1 MTKQQTVL
9 YVLKTNGR
17 IVPNMSDADR
27 SVLQAD
33 MERLNQVY
41 SSDRREIVELIERPV
56 DLSVLVANCDSP
68 DALWLQVMGKPY
80 QVPSPVSGTADADT
94 LRQCAY
100 PDSAVPD
107 AAKPDPSL
115 SEIPPHLDVRRIMLK
130 VVPDGDGDPV
140 EIYAKSVADV
150 ETVMSDICLR
160 LEEYELGIR
169 RYNDPSVKPETVTR
183 ADMSAEYVRGCTD
196 GWEAAKAAKP
206 ETQGDRAELIE
217 RINRRV
223 NREIDFDS
231 VFLDM
236 QLLKEAATLL
246 STGPARVEPQDESA
260 GSKAQQQADAE
271 YGAEPPP
278 IIMKNNSPIQNKG
291 WEITHVSTKEG
302 QRKQYV
308 SLDPKS
314 TPEQDA
320 AYAISNPDV
329 LITPQQYRDIMAG
342 LLVEIA
348 KQQEEIR
355 ITDQLLNERNSTLA
369 LIPGCHPHGDH
380 CQPYYRK
387 WIDKARITMTFCENL
402 IMRQGAPKGWN
413 IQGSAYVAGNLEI
426 STRQDDGKYAMEVVP
441 GSLKSSATGFF
452 GELVGDMR
460 RDAELLRD
468 QLLLGKDP
476 T

>member
-68 DALWLQVMGKPY
+68 DALWLRVMGKPY
-80 QVPSPVSGTADADT
+80 QVPSPASGTADADT

-100 PDSAVPD
+100 PDGAVPE
-107 AAKPDPSL
+107 AAKP
-115 SEIPPHLDVRRIMLK
+115 
-130 VVPDGDGDPV
+130 
-140 EIYAKSVADV
+140 
-150 ETVMSDICLR
+150 ETF
-160 LEEYELGIR
+160 
-169 RYNDPSVKPETVTR
+169 TR
-183 ADMSAEYVRGCTD
+183 ADMNAEYARGRAD
-196 GWEAAKAAKP
+196 GWEAAKAAEPEPKTFVKRVGDGFVRQGDGTWAKP

-236 QLLKEAATLL
+236 QLLKEAAALL
-246 STGPARVEPQDESA
+246 SAGPARLEPQDESA

-271 YGAEPPP
+271 YGAEPSP

-348 KQQEEIR
+348 KQQEEIK

-468 QLLLGKDP
+468 QLFLGKDP